1 MRKNYS
7 RSCSMPDVTLLK
19 AAAILRAVRVEPA
32 FPIIWLGFEHY
43 AHSRRIINSVGML
56 QVLEIFTG
64 GID

>member
-1 MRKNYS
+1 
-7 RSCSMPDVTLLK
+7 MPDVTLLK